1 MSLKEG
7 DTSLLLY
14 CWFTSVA
21 PEGPESC
28 AAFAASFKKSDTAL
42 LLLYCCFTA
51 ALLLLYY
58 YCFTTGIL
66 LSCWFTSLH
75 LRAPASFTTAALLL
89 LLYYGDTAF
98 LLVY

>member
-1 MSLKEG
+1 MSLNEG

-14 CWFTSVA
+14 CWFTSFA

-28 AAFAASFKKSDTAL
+28 AAFAVSFKKSDTAL
-42 LLLYCCFTA
+42 LLLYCCFPA

-75 LRAPASFTTAALLL
+75 LRAPNLLTALLL
-89 LLYYGDTAF
+89 
-98 LLVY
+98 VY

>member
-1 MSLKEG
+1 MSLNEG

-14 CWFTSVA
+14 YWFTSFA

-28 AAFAASFKKSDTAL
+28 AAFAVSFKKSDTAL

-51 ALLLLYY
+51 ALLLLLYC
-58 YCFTTGIL
+58 CFTV
-66 LSCWFTSLH
+66 
-75 LRAPASFTTAALLL
+75 ALLL